1 MSKPQFDLSEKEI
14 SLLASVPD
22 DGEHFQLR
30 VWLAECVLRAEAGAG
45 SRLKYHQSWS
55 LLIRFRT

>member
-1 MSKPQFDLSEKEI
+1 MSKQQFDLSEKEI

-30 VWLAECVLRAEAGAG
+30 VWLAECVLRAEAGAVLPIEV
-45 SRLKYHQSWS
+45 SSKLELADSFS
-55 LLIRFRT
+55 D